1 LHLIKPKMDDDS
13 DESEYV
19 DDIEHKSVGRKT
31 RGQAKIS
38 TKERPRHARVKR
50 EAPHDPSA
58 ALEDQPDS
66 KGIKGAAT
74 QKPNPDAL
82 RSYRDLLNANI
93 AEALAPREDVGPDAL
108 QPSQFGISFWTT
120 KEKHRLFTAMNSHGP
135 GDLPA
140 LATAIGTKSEPEIKA
155 YILLLQEGVRELDA
169 KVTQQFGPADV
180 PSAIETSSDLLEAE
194 ESLAAVIEGRAKA
207 VEEAGEKQKWGE
219 ETWLIDEDAAA
230 VMEERHGNPEEPDIK
245 AGAIEKDQTGTVHTD
260 NRPLSS
266 DQLLKAS
273 TFLQLS
279 RSLFMN
285 STNPDMNWHTISEED
300 ESNPRPAIR
309 RTAFDDFHNLVVSLT
324 RRLMQA
330 SLFQA
335 MSRLRASS
343 DQRLLPHVNGFDV
356 IAARETMG
364 LKTQRPEYWAAAVK
378 RCGVEVYSDSKKW
391 KAQEGRQG
399 TKNGV
404 KLSDNELQA
413 ELGVLIPHEAEHV
426 ANTLDA
432 NEDDVSAESSDSD
445 AYTIASS
452 SENSDGELSDVEV
465 AVDARGRI
473 LKDRRRP
480 LSPTSFCRAE
490 KRYLERVDRHN
501 AEDLDIEY
509 RDILGL
515 PAAAHKRPSKPGFPY
530 KQADIE
536 PRPKDWRAVVHYE
549 APWEQPQGIPRQR
562 DFDAMDMEGARRR
575 KRRRLVIEESG
586 ETMESNESEPQQAT
600 NVGSEAD
607 DGTESEDSTASSSEE
622 EGENDDDDAAPENSD
637 TGESEAE

>member
-1 LHLIKPKMDDDS
+1 MNDDS

-19 DDIEHKSVGRKT
+19 DDTEHKSVGRKT
-31 RGQAKIS
+31 RNQAKES
-38 TKERPRHARVKR
+38 SRRHSKNARVKQ
-50 EAPHDPSA
+50 EASQDS
-58 ALEDQPDS
+58 ALEHEPNS
-66 KGIKGAAT
+66 KSVKTAAA

-93 AEALAPREDVGPDAL
+93 AEVLAPSEDVGRNAL
-108 QPSQFGISFWTT
+108 QSSQFGISFWTT
-120 KEKHRLFTAMNSHGP
+120 KEKHRLFTAINSHGP
-135 GDLPA
+135 GDLSA

-155 YILLLQEGVRELDA
+155 YVLLLQEGVREVDA
-169 KVTQQFGPADV
+169 KATQQFGPADV
-180 PSAIETSSDLLEAE
+180 PAAIETSSDLLEAE
-194 ESLAAVIEGRAKA
+194 ESLAAVVEGRTKA
-207 VEEAGEKQKWGE
+207 AEEAGEKQKRGE
-219 ETWLIDEDAAA
+219 ESWLIDEDAAA
-230 VMEERHGNPEEPDIK
+230 AIDERYVSPDGADTKDGEIEGNQAEADRTK
-245 AGAIEKDQTGTVHTD
+245 SDS
-260 NRPLSS
+260 LSS

-279 RSLFMN
+279 QSLFMN
-285 STNPDMNWHTISEED
+285 SKNPEMNWHTISEED
-300 ESNPRPAIR
+300 ESNQRPAMR
-309 RTAFDDFHNLVVSLT
+309 RTAFDDFHNLAVSLT

-343 DQRLLPHVNGFDV
+343 DPRLLPHVNGFDV
-356 IAARETMG
+356 IAAQETMG

-391 KAQEGRQG
+391 KAQEGRKG

-404 KLSDNELQA
+404 KLSDNELRA
-413 ELGVLIPHEAEHV
+413 ELGILLHDEAETV

-432 NEDDVSAESSDSD
+432 DEDDLRVESSDSD
-445 AYTIASS
+445 SDTYTIASS
-452 SENSDGELSDVEV
+452 SEHSDGELSDAEV

-480 LSPTSFCRAE
+480 LSPASFCRAE

-501 AEDLDIEY
+501 AEDLDTEY

-549 APWEQPQGIPRQR
+549 SPWEQPQGMPRQR
-562 DFDAMDMEGARRR
+562 DFDAMGVEGTRRR
-575 KRRRLVIEESG
+575 KRRRLVIEESR
-586 ETMESNESEPQQAT
+586 ETTENNESEPQQAA

-607 DGTESEDSTASSSEE
+607 DGTEAEGSTASSSEE
-622 EGENDDDDAAPENSD
+622 E
-637 TGESEAE
+637 